1 MATKKKT
8 KTAGKEIKKDFSKV
22 VKNKNNLTFYSKLT
36 SRLDL
41 LSTKQKI
48 IFLLLLGIL
57 ALLIYYGYKFSVLAW
72 VDQTPVTRFQLYQEL
87 DKKYGKDLREQLITE
102 TLINN
107 EAKKQGVV
115 ISQDELDSQI
125 KKIEE
130 QQGGKDKLDQILTLQ
145 GMSRQDLDTQIRYQL
160 LIEKMFGKDV
170 TVADN
175 EIKDYIDKN
184 KDQFPD
190 FSDDESS
197 ESAKVKT
204 GVADLL
210 KRQKIGQS
218 FNDWLKQALESPRIV
233 RL

>member
-1 MATKKKT
+1 MAARKKT
-8 KTAGKEIKKDFSKV
+8 KTISKEIKKDIAKV
-22 VKNKNNLTFYSKLT
+22 VKNKNNSSVYSKLMA
-36 SRLDL
+36 RVNL

-48 IFLLLLGIL
+48 IFLLCLGIL
-57 ALLIYYGYKFSVLAW
+57 ALLIYFGYKFSVLAW
-72 VDQTPVTRFQLYQEL
+72 VDSTPVTRFQLYQEL

-102 TLINN
+102 TLIKN

-115 ISQDELDSQI
+115 ISQGELDIQI
-125 KKIEE
+125 GKIEE

-145 GMSRQDLDTQIRYQL
+145 GMTRQDLDTQIRYQL
-160 LIEKMFGKDV
+160 LIEKMFGKDIA
-170 TVADN
+170 VADN

-197 ESAKVKT
+197 ESAKIKT

-210 KRQKIGQS
+210 KRQKVGQS